1 MVQITGGITL
11 SGVTF
16 SPGAGGAGG
25 GAGGAGST
33 GDFGGTYSFGTAYG
47 VSVDSSETYQ
57 SAALVQKFWKLS
69 STSFIT
75 TSGALTDFSSY
86 PYDMGWYASLN
97 TVSGTTISTTSVTK
111 LFDQT
116 IRSSQAHADVI
127 QCSDSN
133 YVAVYWYSGGAG
145 SDSYK
150 AWARPFT
157 VNTSTG
163 ATSVASSW
171 TQIGSF
177 KSGWSA
183 TGADFAP
190 IDSTSFGIWIAWMNY
205 PTYQRDVT
213 KVSVDWSTLAVT
225 NGSTYTVSEAGQ
237 IPGDNDRS
245 KKTSALMDNSQVL
258 SIYHNRGGNG
268 LGVHVVDYANS
279 TPTGGSVQHY
289 RWSLYSGP
297 AENTL
302 KLGNAVKVNSNQ
314 VVVFAG
320 EYDGTASGTGNIVA
334 QVANVSGTTVN
345 SLTGS
350 VTSMSEAGDG
360 PGTSSTGI
368 SRNPYA
374 VALDNNKVLV
384 IIHNDTDVSG
394 VSSGHT
400 AFVATVNAD
409 NSVTFGSTQD
419 TSTHSG
425 FPSATILDEDTAVV
439 AAQGNS
445 TSGPMAYILTS
456 T

>member
-1 MVQITGGITL
+1 MVQITGGISL

-25 GAGGAGST
+25 AGGT

-47 VSVDSSETYQ
+47 VSADSNESNQ
-57 SAALVQKFWKLS
+57 AAVHVQKFWKLS

-75 TSGALTDFSSY
+75 TSAALTDFSSY
-86 PYDMGWYASLN
+86 PYDLAWYASLN
-97 TVSGTTISTTSVTK
+97 TVSGTNISTTSVNK
-111 LFDQT
+111 LFEHSF
-116 IRSSQAHADVI
+116 RSSQAHADII

-163 ATSVASSW
+163 AVSVASSW

-177 KSGWSA
+177 RAGAWGA

-190 IDSTSFGIWIAWMNY
+190 IDSTSFGIWIAWMSY
-205 PTYQRDVT
+205 PTYVRDVT

-225 NGSTYTVSEAGQ
+225 NSSTYTVSEAGQ
-237 IPGDNDRS
+237 ITGDNNRNN
-245 KKTSALMDNSQVL
+245 KTSVLMDSSQVV

-289 RWSLYSGP
+289 RWDIYSGP
-297 AENTL
+297 TVTTL

-314 VVVFAG
+314 VVLFGG
-320 EYDGTASGTGNIVA
+320 EYDGSTSGTGNIVA

-345 SLTGS
+345 SFTS
-350 VTSMSEAGDG
+350 SRTSMPVAGDG
-360 PGTSSTGI
+360 PGTGTTGI

-384 IIHNDTDVSG
+384 IVHNDTDVSG

-425 FPSATILDEDTAVV
+425 FPSTTILDEDTAVV

-445 TSGPMAYILTS
+445 SSGPKAYILTS